1 MDWLHYNYYSRKVSN
16 RSKISFQ
23 NYTLP
28 SSRSSFPPPPPP
40 PARSSKS
47 ASNRF
52 VRVFV
57 RSNLWRGSWS
67 RIKESFKRRVIQ
79 EGRPEAHVVF
89 SISSSSR
96 YSSTVSG
103 AVMADKHGQV
113 PTCTLRVG
121 CYESSHARSSTVS
134 SPSSFPSLLFP
145 SFFSSPLHPPPRFF
159 FVFVLL
165 ERVGR
170 SLVSSACRF
179 RRLRYPIPI

>member
-134 SPSSFPSLLFP
+134 SPSFPLPPFSLLF
-145 SFFSSPLHPPPRFF
+145 FFSSAPPSS
-159 FVFVLL
+159 LL
-165 ERVGR
+165 
-170 SLVSSACRF
+170 L
-179 RRLRYPIPI
+179 RLRPLRASRSVVGLFRVPI